1 MRFYLV
7 SWALWIG
14 FFVIPVLVLGQY
26 GFDAFSGLEA
36 PLTYLVGFVWGGGGM
51 GIAMYVAGRVA

>member
-14 FFVIPVLVLGQY
+14 FFVMPVVVLGF
-26 GFDAFSGLEA
+26 GFNAFSGLEA
-36 PLTYLVGFVWGGGGM
+36 PFIYLVGFVWGGGGM